1 MMMKFNLHFFSEI
14 RLRFL
19 ILMVSLFIIM
29 PTIPLLAKDKVIRQ
43 IDTRSIPSLLETVRF
58 SGDIRLCGEK
68 IPHGQA
74 EVRERLEKEVML
86 AVWNRPQ
93 VILWLKRAHRYFPL
107 IETILKE
114 EKLPRDLK
122 YVPIVES
129 ALRPHSRSGKGAVG
143 YWQFLKST
151 GLRYGLRIDNKIDE
165 RRNLFTSTRAASLY
179 LKKLNTEFGSYL
191 LALAAYNMGEFGLN
205 TEIEAQETR
214 DFFSLYLPLETQRYV
229 LKIVAAKLILEHPE
243 VYGFYIQPRDLYP
256 VFSYSKINF
265 SMNQEIPLSLIAQAA
280 NVSFKTLKDY
290 NPQIR
295 GYYLEGSKTTVLV
308 PSGREKG
315 FKSRFSDL
323 HKAWKKQDKVRF
335 HVVKSGE
342 SLIGIAKHY
351 DMTLSALLRLN
362 SFSYKKVIHPG
373 DRLLVR

>member
-1 MMMKFNLHFFSEI
+1 MKY
-14 RLRFL
+14 
-19 ILMVSLFIIM
+19 
-29 PTIPLLAKDKVIRQ
+29 
-43 IDTRSIPSLLETVRF
+43 
-58 SGDIRLCGEK
+58 G
-68 IPHGQA
+68 
-74 EVRERLEKEVML
+74 
-86 AVWNRPQ
+86 
-93 VILWLKRAHRYFPL
+93 
-107 IETILKE
+107 
-114 EKLPRDLK
+114 
-122 YVPIVES
+122 PIVES

-151 GLRYGLRIDNKIDE
+151 GLSYGLRIDNKIDE

-179 LKKLNTEFGSYL
+179 LKKLHTEFGSWL
-191 LALAAYNMGEFGLN
+191 LALAAYNMGEFGLS

-229 LKIVAAKLILEHPE
+229 LKIAAAKLILEHPE
-243 VYGFYIQPRDLYP
+243 TYGFYIQPRDLYP
-256 VFSYSKINF
+256 VFTYSKINF
-265 SMNQEIPLSLIAQAA
+265 SMDKEIPLSLIANAA

-295 GYYLEGSKTTVLV
+295 GYYLEGNKTTVLV
-308 PSGREKG
+308 PQGKEKG
-315 FKSRFSDL
+315 FKSRFSAL

-362 SFSYKKVIHPG
+362 NFSYKKVIHPG